1 MLISRSNER
10 LPCLLCLL
18 CPLLDKLVRE
28 SMIRRRT
35 NGPLRPSIDLL
46 LNPPLPPRRRRP
58 PPPQP
63 PRRTPSHW
71 INSSPSSLESNPEK
85 IDDERTEIEREIV
98 LPDPNDPELM
108 IDEVPSKEE
117 RESLREPR
125 SKLQDLHHPKM
136 LISPHSTPRHK
147 E

>member
-10 LPCLLCLL
+10 LPCLLCPL

-28 SMIRRRT
+28 STIRRRT
-35 NGPLRPSIDLL
+35 NGPLRLSIDLL

-58 PPPQP
+58 PP

-85 IDDERTEIEREIV
+85 IDDHERIEIEMEIV
-98 LPDPNDPELM
+98 LPDPIDPEMM

-125 SKLQDLHHPKM
+125 SKLKDPHHPKM